1 MKGIGIAYPGPRSVA
16 YSSLAFHMLTT
27 FLEDRRVG
35 VKRIFLEDGWLE
47 GDLRGGLPPLIMVS
61 LPYELM
67 YLDLVRM
74 LDQLRIPV
82 YRDKRREDD
91 PIIIAGGPA
100 VTANPSP
107 VLPLVDAVLVG
118 EAEPVLEGLADTL
131 DIQGRD
137 RILDELAGMPG
148 MLVPGRSR
156 LPVERVYVRDLD
168 KAWYPIRQE
177 TPPGVEPVWGRSFML
192 ETTRGCARGCR
203 FCMEGS
209 IFRPKRDRSLRVLKD
224 LLEAGVKASKVEKVS
239 FYSLAFFDSPNGQ
252 GILEYAVSMGL
263 ETSVP
268 SIRAETLTPERA
280 RLIAEGGQRT
290 ITIAPE
296 TGSCRIA
303 KAIHK
308 PICTGGTMEAI
319 DNAIE
324 GGIRNVKL
332 YIIVGIPGEEDEDL
346 EETIQMIREAASKL
360 RGRGMLKVSIN
371 PFIPKPVT
379 AMQWIG
385 MEELGTLKAK
395 IARVK
400 KEARRVGAQVSSYDP
415 RYAIAQTVLSRGDE
429 EVARLIVE
437 WARLGGRLGSMKTAA
452 KRTGIDLAR
461 YTGTMD
467 PDKVPRWHELV
478 SHPYSSLKALKREYE
493 LYTNIM
499 GGRGLRIKA

>member
-1 MKGIGIAYPGPRSVA
+1 MKGIGIAYPGPKSVA

-27 FLEDRRVG
+27 YLEEHRIG

-47 GDLRGGLPPLIMVS
+47 GDLRGGLPPIIMVS

-74 LDQLRIPV
+74 LDLLRIPV
-82 YRDKRREDD
+82 YRYKRRSQD
-91 PIIIAGGPA
+91 PIIIVGGPA
-100 VTANPSP
+100 VTANPGP
-107 VLPLVDAVLVG
+107 ILPLVDAVLVG
-118 EAEPVLEGLADTL
+118 EAEPVLEDLANTL
-131 DIQGRD
+131 EAGSRE
-137 RILDELAGMPG
+137 RILDELSSIPG
-148 MLVPGRSR
+148 MLVPGRSS
-156 LPVERVYVRDLD
+156 LPVERIYVKDLD
-168 KAWYPIRQE
+168 RAWYPLRQE

-209 IFRPKRDRSLRVLKD
+209 IFKPKRDRSLKVLKE
-224 LLEAGVKASKVEKVS
+224 LLEAGVKASRVGKVS
-239 FYSLAFFDSPNGQ
+239 FYSLAFFDSPSGQ
-252 GILEYAVSMGL
+252 GILEHAVSMGL

-319 DNAIE
+319 DSAIE
-324 GGIRNVKL
+324 GGLRNVKL
-332 YIIVGIPGEEDEDL
+332 YIIVGIPGEGDEDL
-346 EETIQMIREAASKL
+346 EDTLSMIRVAASKL
-360 RGRGMLKVSIN
+360 RGKGMLKVSVN

-385 MEELGTLKAK
+385 LEDLGVLRAK

-400 KEARRVGAQVSSYDP
+400 KEARKAGAQVSSYDP
-415 RYAIAQTVLSRGDE
+415 RYALAQTVLSRGDE

-437 WARLGGRLGSMKTAA
+437 WARMGGRLGALKTAVR
-452 KRTGIDLAR
+452 RTGIDLDR
-461 YTGTMD
+461 YAGYMD
-467 PDKVPRWHELV
+467 PERVPRWHELV
-478 SHPYSSLKALKREYE
+478 SHPYSSLKMLRREYE
-493 LYTNIM
+493 LYISIM
-499 GGRGLRIKA
+499 EGRSLRIKA